1 MKLLLFLSFTPSAS
15 SLANEPGWATT
26 GSISYVPSPMIT
38 SRSIS
43 TRLPWEGSPDHSRPP
58 SVSPSEGAS
67 TSEGPVGI
75 QSTTTPLKDLGGDIT
90 Q

>member
-1 MKLLLFLSFTPSAS
+1 MFSLLMAWGL
-15 SLANEPGWATT
+15 G
-26 GSISYVPSPMIT
+26 G
-38 SRSIS
+38 
-43 TRLPWEGSPDHSRPP
+43 EGSPYHSRPP